1 MRERDFEGQY
11 APLWNRFEQQVGDVH
26 ARKSTPD
33 EQFPQ
38 RYRQLCHHLA
48 MARQRDYSEALVSR
62 LNRLV
67 MAGHHLLYR
76 REQRLGLDVIAA
88 ALAQFVMTLR
98 LARVYLISAA
108 LLFILP
114 GLVAGAAAYLDH
126 SLTYSL
132 MTPAQV
138 ADIEAMYDP
147 DNRRLGPER
156 DAETDLVMFGY
167 YIKHNISI
175 AFQAFAGGIFLGI
188 GSVWV
193 LLFNG
198 LFLGAVAGHLTQ
210 AGFSDT
216 FYPFVIG
223 HGAFELTAI
232 VISGAAGMMVG
243 YALIHPRRLRRV
255 EALRLA
261 AAEAVKLMYGAMFML
276 FVAAFLEAFWSSST
290 QLPVMLKL
298 GVGASFWLLVLW
310 FCFFSSI
317 GKPRESH

>member
-1 MRERDFEGQY
+1 MREKDFEDQY
-11 APLWNRFEQQVGDVH
+11 IELWDRFEQQVGGPY
-26 ARKSTPD
+26 AQKSQPD
-33 EQFPQ
+33 EQFPLL
-38 RYRQLCHHLA
+38 YRQLCHHLA
-48 MARQRDYSEALVSR
+48 MARQRDYSEALVNR

-76 REQRLGLDVIAA
+76 REQRLGLDMVVHT
-88 ALAQFVMTLR
+88 LAQFVITLR
-98 LARVYLISAA
+98 HARAYLICAA
-108 LLFILP
+108 LLF
-114 GLVAGAAAYLDH
+114 LVPALLAGVLTDIDH
-126 SLTYSL
+126 RLTYSL
-132 MTPAQV
+132 MDPSQV
-138 ADIEAMYDP
+138 SNLEAMYDP
-147 DNRRLGPER
+147 ANRRLGPER

-188 GSVWV
+188 GSVFV

-198 LFLGAVAGHLTQ
+198 LFLGAAAGYLTQ
-210 AGFSDT
+210 AGFSET
-216 FYPFVIG
+216 FYPFVVG

-243 YALIHPRRLRRV
+243 YALINPQRRKRL

-261 AAEAVKLMYGAMFML
+261 AAQAVKLMYGAVFML
-276 FVAAFLEAFWSSST
+276 FVAAFIEAFWSSST
-290 QLPVMLKL
+290 QLPVVLKL
-298 GVGASFWLLVLW
+298 SVGASFWLLVLW